1 MTAPSRE
8 RRRAFLRG
16 HVAEHLAAF
25 YLIAKGYRIMAMR
38 YRTRA
43 GEIDIVAR
51 KRDIAVFVEVKA
63 RTSIEDGLN
72 AVTSEAQDRIRR
84 AGDIWLSRQRR
95 TSGLSLRFDVIVI
108 RPWRWP
114 SHFISHF

>member
-1 MTAPSRE
+1 MTPPPRE
-8 RRRAFLRG
+8 RQRAFLRG

-38 YRTRA
+38 YKTRS

-51 KRDIAVFVEVKA
+51 KKDLAIFIEVKA
-63 RTSIEDGLN
+63 RASVEDGLN
-72 AVTSEAQDRIRR
+72 AVTADAQERIRR
-84 AGDIWLSRQRR
+84 ASDIWLSRQRHAGHLGVR
-95 TSGLSLRFDVIVI
+95 YDVVVV

-114 SHFISHF
+114 THFISYF

>member
-38 YRTRA
+38 YKTRS

-51 KRDIAVFVEVKA
+51 KKDIAVFIEVKA
-63 RTSIEDGLN
+63 RASIEDGLN
-72 AVTSEAQDRIRR
+72 AVTAETQERIRR
-84 AGDIWLSRQRR
+84 ASDIWLSRQRQAADLGAR
-95 TSGLSLRFDVIVI
+95 YDVVVI

-114 SHFISHF
+114 AHFMSYF

>member
-1 MTAPSRE
+1 MTAPSRN

-38 YRTRA
+38 YKTRS

-51 KRDIAVFVEVKA
+51 KKDLAVFIEVKA
-63 RTSIEDGLN
+63 RASIEDGLN
-72 AVTSEAQDRIRR
+72 AVTAETQERIRR
-84 AGDIWLSRQRR
+84 ASDIWLSRQQQAADLGARY
-95 TSGLSLRFDVIVI
+95 DVVVI

-114 SHFISHF
+114 AHFMSYF